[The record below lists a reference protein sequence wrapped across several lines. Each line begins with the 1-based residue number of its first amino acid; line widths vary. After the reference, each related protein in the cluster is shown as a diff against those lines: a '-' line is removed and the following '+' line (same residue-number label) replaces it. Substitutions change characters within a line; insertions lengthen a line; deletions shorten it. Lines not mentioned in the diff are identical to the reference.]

1 MTDDLRKSFEKLL
14 KNGDYAEAEMLL
26 KQFMK
31 VEPKDRDAKMLYG
44 TCRMLQGDTE
54 TAKRIHDELEPF
66 YSNSDDIPK
75 SEKSFWQKY
84 HRWIIYGTAAALGI
98 GVGVARIYR
107 EIEINTM
114 SSLVA
119 ESDGVRRLDDT
130 TVYAGPPLTYYCKSC
145 GKPTKIAW
153 GFIRDE
159 KYYKELRAKVDK
171 GLIPCETCGKDTP
184 YTELGLG
191 METANGDKHD

>member
-1 MTDDLRKSFEKLL
+1 MDEKLL
-14 KNGDYAEAEMLL
+14 KSFESMLKKGNYAEIEPLL
-26 KQFMK
+26 KEFAALNP
-31 VEPKDRDAKMLYG
+31 EDWEAKMLYG
-44 TCRMLQGDTE
+44 TCRLLQGDTE
-54 TAKRIHDELEPF
+54 TAKKIHDELEPQLSQD
-66 YSNSDDIPK
+66 SNLTEP
-75 SEKSFWQKY
+75 EKSFWQKY

-159 KYYKELRAKVDK
+159 KYYKELKYYAK
-171 GLIPCETCGKDTP
+171 IFE
-184 YTELGLG
+184 ELLFLLLSFL
-191 METANGDKHD
+191 EF